1 MKRLV
6 SAVLALLVTVS
17 AVWGANDVAYAADR
31 LTVKEQVMAVLRENV
46 TEDSLLDEE
55 MLLLIE
61 DVMDLVVKNDP
72 VIDEKEYEALYKKV
86 KYVDVDVNSNTNYV
100 SIGGSYVD
108 AGNLDEDMDEY
119 PFGDQL
125 AEHYGIGS
133 KKYTSIGKQGYR
145 AEELLY
151 ILDNTFNGDEYTR
164 SWIKNETN
172 RTKLRDKYT
181 TSIKNA
187 NLITVAIGSD
197 SFTTYISK
205 QMTNLITAGTL
216 TYDMDWSL
224 YLDANGV
231 AQIERLVAEM
241 EAYLIESGN
250 GDYASLISS
259 MVECFAYSYIG
270 FSYSHAALVDKIH
283 AINPNAH
290 VVILGMYNI
299 FDGLVYVSEEEEM
312 YVGEYADYFIK
323 LTNSVFASYAANAE
337 NTSFIEIPDVTTEFD
352 GRQEI
357 SMDPENIT
365 AMIST
370 IGNIFTALGKTKILP
385 NVEGHIYIK
394 DQLVKAIEEEPPT
407 FVKGDVNDD
416 GEIDIIDSM
425 MFDRYLSGWDVEINL
440 EAAEIND
447 DGEIDIIDVML
458 LDRYLGGW
466 TTSL

>member
-17 AVWGANDVAYAADR
+17 TVWGMSEVTYAADR
-31 LTVKEQVMAVLRENV
+31 LTVKEQVMAALRENM

-61 DVMDLVVKNDP
+61 DVMDLVMKNDP

-119 PFGDQL
+119 PFGELL
-125 AEHYGIGS
+125 ADHYGIGS

-151 ILDNTFNGDEYTR
+151 ILDSTFNGDAYTR
-164 SWIKNETN
+164 SWIKTEAN
-172 RTKLRDKYT
+172 RTTLRNKYT
-181 TSIKNA
+181 TSIQNA
-187 NLITVAIGSD
+187 NLITVALGSD

-205 QMTNLITAGTL
+205 QITNLLTAGSL
-216 TYDMDWSL
+216 TYDMNWSL
-224 YLDANGV
+224 YLDENGV
-231 AQIERLVAEM
+231 AQIDRLVAEM

-250 GDYASLISS
+250 GDYATMISNI
-259 MVECFAYSYIG
+259 VECFAYSYIG
-270 FSYSHAALVDKIH
+270 FSYSHAALMDKIH
-283 AINPNAH
+283 AINPNAE

-312 YVGEYADYFIK
+312 YVGEYAEYFIK
-323 LTNSVFASYAANAE
+323 LTNSVFASYAANTD
-337 NTSFIEIPDVTTEFD
+337 NTSFIEIPDVTTDFD

-357 SMDPENIT
+357 SMDPENTT
-365 AMIST
+365 AMITT
-370 IGNIFTALGKTKILP
+370 IGNIFTALGNTKILP
-385 NVEGHIYIK
+385 NVEGHEYIK

-416 GEIDIIDSM
+416 GEVDIIDSM

-440 EAAEIND
+440 EAGEIND

-466 TTSL
+466 TASL